1 MGKEMTEIEQV
12 VLAIRL
18 SFMSDNGVKEVNV
31 VDALGSI
38 ARGLESVANA
48 ITPSS
53 ALPGED
59 KTGGNV
65 NSLTESVMGVTAG
78 AVKICNAIDRL
89 GNAIEDELSG
99 ASRNNAN

>member
-1 MGKEMTEIEQV
+1 MDELDELIR
-12 VLAIRL
+12 AIRL
-18 SFMSDNGVKEVNV
+18 SFIVEKDDRPDTNV
-31 VDALGSI
+31 VDALESI

-99 ASRNNAN
+99 AIRNNDE